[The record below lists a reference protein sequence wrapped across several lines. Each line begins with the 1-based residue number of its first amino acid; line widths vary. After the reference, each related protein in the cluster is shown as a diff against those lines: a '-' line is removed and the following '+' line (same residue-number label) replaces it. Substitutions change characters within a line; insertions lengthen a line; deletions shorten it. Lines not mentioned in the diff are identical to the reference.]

1 MLFRSFIAVKGIK
14 AIGNQFIKEKVK
26 SINITIPEPL
36 EEEVIEVE
44 ESESEEANA
53 DSDINE
59 IPEEGQ
65 IGDLFSIDENN
76 E

>member
-1 MLFRSFIAVKGIK
+1 M
-14 AIGNQFIKEKVK
+14 K

-36 EEEVIEVE
+36 EEEIIEAE
-44 ESESEEANA
+44 ESESEEANV
-53 DSDINE
+53 NE

>member
-1 MLFRSFIAVKGIK
+1 M
-14 AIGNQFIKEKVK
+14 
-26 SINITIPEPL
+26 
-36 EEEVIEVE
+36 EEEIIETE

-53 DSDINE
+53 DSDVNE

>member
-1 MLFRSFIAVKGIK
+1 M
-14 AIGNQFIKEKVK
+14 
-26 SINITIPEPL
+26 
-36 EEEVIEVE
+36 EEEVSEAE

-53 DSDINE
+53 DSDVNE
-59 IPEEGQ
+59 FPEEGQ